1 MRMQATCPHPL
12 PLKQFNR
19 TCLSGR
25 EDGKLLVFFKGSRAW
40 LISLNSAPPRAED
53 EDRVFRR
60 MMICFCDCAIR
71 SVHCLNRI

>member
-1 MRMQATCPHPL
+1 MNAQKDECKQHAL
-12 PLKQFNR
+12 ILSPLKQFNHR

-60 MMICFCDCAIR
+60 MMIC
-71 SVHCLNRI
+71 LLLL